1 VKRKL
6 GGLPLYVWAGVLVGG
21 LLLGLYLRSR
31 SSSSSD
37 GAYGTSDGS
46 TGGGGFA
53 GYPVADFASNAGG
66 GGVSPDYGAGV
77 PSDFGAALLS
87 GVLGQSELLGGIATN
102 ATDGALTLAD
112 RDSDRAH
119 ELTSQMAG
127 LIVNVP
133 SSSAGAAPTP
143 AAVSTATPKP
153 GPKPAAPKPVRY
165 YTFAHGK
172 APKGRKADEAPAGA
186 RYRAGKGYYV

>member
-1 VKRKL
+1 MKRKL
-6 GGLPLYVWAGVLVGG
+6 GGLPLYVWAGVLAGG

-37 GAYGTSDGS
+37 GAYGSDGS
-46 TGGGGFA
+46 SGGGGFA
-53 GYPVADFASNAGG
+53 GYPVGDFGSNAGG

-77 PSDFGAALLS
+77 PSDFAAALTS
-87 GVLGQSELLGGIATN
+87 GLLGQSELLGGIATN

-112 RDSDRAH
+112 RDADRAH

-133 SSSAGAAPTP
+133 SSSAGAAPQP
-143 AAVSTATPKP
+143 AAVRTAT
-153 GPKPAAPKPVRY
+153 GPKPAPKKPAAPVRY

-172 APKGRKADEAPAGA
+172 APKGRKADEAPKGA
-186 RYRAGKGYYV
+186 KYKPGKGYYVG